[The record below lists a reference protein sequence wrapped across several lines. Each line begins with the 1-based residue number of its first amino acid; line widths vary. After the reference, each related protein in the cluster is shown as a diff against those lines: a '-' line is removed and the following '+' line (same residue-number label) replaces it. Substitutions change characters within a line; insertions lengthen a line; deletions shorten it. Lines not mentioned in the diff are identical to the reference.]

1 MAPAVAAE
9 VATAV
14 ITFISYLFIVTAMQS
29 FTTITIIK
37 LVFYTTFIT
46 NYCIQMFATP
56 MSWNPGV
63 ASARDLK
70 NCRISICFDPL
81 E

>member
-1 MAPAVAAE
+1 MAPVTAAE
-9 VATAV
+9 VVTAV
-14 ITFISYLFIVTAMQS
+14 VTFISYLEIVTAMQS

-56 MSWNPGV
+56 MSWNPG
-63 ASARDLK
+63 AAAARDLK
-70 NCRISICFDPL
+70 NCRISICFGPL

>member
-1 MAPAVAAE
+1 LAQAAAE
-9 VATAV
+9 AATAV
-14 ITFISYLFIVTAMQS
+14 VTFISYLIIVTVMQS

-56 MSWNPGV
+56 LSWNLGV
-63 ASARDLK
+63 VAARDLE
-70 NCRISICFDPL
+70 NCRISVCFGPL